1 VNRADIRAA
10 AEKLRRKVVDDPAGL
25 DATIEDPIPVETPT
39 GELDSWFVALTAD
52 EQLLGFFQLEPD
64 LVLHRYSTFDRPPLA
79 ADWLDRGAIRGRART
94 AADDGDRLGEPT
106 LTYLSSRDRLA
117 WRVPIANRP
126 AAIYVSGEHIEV
138 VVAGGA

>member
-1 VNRADIRAA
+1 VNRADIRAT
-10 AEKLRRKVVDDPAGL
+10 AERLRREVVGDPAAL
-25 DATIEDPIPVETPT
+25 NATIEDAIPVETPT

-64 LVLHRYSTFDRPPLA
+64 LVLHRYSTFDRPPRA
-79 ADWLDRGAIRGRART
+79 ADWLDPGAIRVRAST
-94 AADDGDRLGEPT
+94 AANDTDRLGEPV

-138 VVAGGA
+138 VRA